1 MKVKNFAIKDRIVE
15 LREEKNISQSE
26 LSNAIGCGKTIVY
39 YWETGQREPNSQML
53 VALSKFFNV
62 STDYLLGLED
72 EFGNKP
78 EKMIIKK
85 TSSGDLSAE
94 EIEMIK
100 KIRLLGPYEQTYI
113 KAQIDALSDT
123 AKSKQKEKI

>member
-1 MKVKNFAIKDRIVE
+1 M
-15 LREEKNISQSE
+15 KNIFDKR
-26 LSNAIGCGKTIVY
+26 LSDLLKEKG
-39 YWETGQREPNSQML
+39 
-53 VALSKFFNV
+53 LSKRELGKLTEISAQSISDWSTGKVQPTAENIYILATFFNV

-72 EFGNKP
+72 DFGSKA
-78 EKMIIKK
+78 EKNAVKK
-85 TSSGDLSAE
+85 IVSDDLSGE

-123 AKSKQKEKI
+123 IKSKQKEKSNL